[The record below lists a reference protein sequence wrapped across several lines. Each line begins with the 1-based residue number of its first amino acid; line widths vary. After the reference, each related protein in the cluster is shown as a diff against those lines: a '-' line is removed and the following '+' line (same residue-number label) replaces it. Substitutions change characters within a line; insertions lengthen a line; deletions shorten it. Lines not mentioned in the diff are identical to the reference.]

1 MVFDAA
7 GLALQYANP
16 AAVSILRLSREQLQS
31 EPHLRLARIHPDDR
45 ARISADFDNLCR
57 QQREYSADYRLLT
70 ADGSFQIVCECGR
83 IIPGDAAGG
92 LLITIDAERAVEDT
106 RRARRIQ
113 AQNEII
119 RALVTIARGESSV
132 VAVLEALARNL
143 EWDIAEFWQLDDS
156 TRNFALSSL
165 WLASDLPCRDEYERT
180 SFALHITEDQAPLG
194 KVWLGGS
201 PQWTSDVRST
211 ALPGRGHLVDQMA
224 LRTALWFPIA
234 ANGRCVGIVA
244 LYARA
249 ALPID
254 TELLQVIDSFSAE
267 LAGFLQQQRAI
278 ELLTASE
285 QRFRQMFERNEAVK
299 LVIDPVTADI
309 VDANQAAVQFYG
321 YPREHLLHMKITD
334 INTLPLEQVRECIR
348 LIEAEHK
355 NHFDFSHRLASGEV
369 RRVEVYSSP
378 FESDGRRLLYST
390 IFDVTD
396 SVRARQAL
404 HESEEHLRLIFQHT
418 PAAIAIFDRQLR
430 YLFTTK
436 MWLERDPTIT
446 ESPIGRLHYEVDPWV
461 PERWREAH
469 RRALDGEIVG
479 CDEDCLTDADGNPVW
494 CRWLVT
500 PWHNS
505 HGEIG
510 GIIIFGEFLNERK
523 QAADR
528 IRESEEKYQRLFE
541 NMLDGLAYHK
551 IILDDNGQP
560 IDYVI
565 LEVNAAFER
574 LTGLSREQIVGRRL
588 GEVLPSTASAPD
600 WVTRCSEIALH
611 GGTQR
616 LEHFVEELNCWICAS
631 MYTPLPGH
639 FVTIFEDITQRKQAE
654 AAAREAQRITSAL
667 LGNLPGMAYRCHND
681 RDWTMDYVNEGCFE
695 LTGYTVDELLGS
707 QLISY
712 NDLIHVDDREFVWT
726 EVQKAIAADRRYRLT
741 YRIVSRTGECKSVW
755 EQGAALR
762 NDRGDIVA
770 LEGFI
775 ADITDRVRAEEALQH
790 REERF
795 RALIESSTDI
805 IMLFDARG
813 LVTYISPSLQR
824 ILGYTPQE
832 MVGRSVLDKIHRGD
846 LRKFLRAAAE
856 VLSRPRAEFSLEL
869 RVRHRDGSTRILEA
883 VGRNLLDWPA
893 VGAIVV
899 NSRDITDRRL
909 IEIERTQL
917 ATAVDQAVEGMI
929 ITDPDG
935 RITYVNAAFERIT
948 GYSRDQAVEQP
959 VRGFFTTFEG
969 TKYFAEFWP
978 QIQAG
983 RTWSGRFRN
992 QRANGESYDEE
1003 LAVSPIRDVAGRIV
1017 NFVLVKRDISREVD
1031 LESRLRQ
1038 AHKLEAVGRLAS
1050 GIAHDFN
1057 NLLAG
1062 IRGFAELIVVETAAD
1077 QRTKDYADEI
1087 VRAATR
1093 AADLTGQLLAF
1104 ARKGNYLSVPV
1115 DLHNTIDEVAR
1126 ILRHTIDKR
1135 IILETD
1141 LQATIRTVKGD
1152 PSQIQSAILNLS
1164 VNARDAMPDG
1174 GHLTFRT
1181 ANVHLDQ
1188 DFCRRNSL
1196 DLGPG
1201 QYIALSVAD
1210 TGIGIDETLLAH
1222 IFDPFFTTKEQGQG
1236 TGLGLAGV
1244 YGCARNHRG
1253 CVEVHSEVGKGSVF
1267 TMYLPAFET
1276 TEAPRPPQVLERATD
1291 GRERVLLVDDE
1302 QVVRNLA
1309 ERILTRAG
1317 YKVFACENGEEAVA
1331 FYRAAFSSIDL
1342 VLLDMVMPRLNG
1354 LDALAELRKINPGV
1368 KAMILSGFSDH
1379 DGNALA
1385 QLGAAGFIP
1394 KPFQMQELLRAVREA
1409 LDRDPI
1415 PQPESRP
1422 QPPR

>member
-1 MVFDAA
+1 M
-7 GLALQYANP
+7 
-16 AAVSILRLSREQLQS
+16 SILRFSREQLQS
-31 EPHLRLARIHPDDR
+31 EPHLRFARIHPDDR
-45 ARISADFDNLCR
+45 ARVSADFDNLCR
-57 QQREYSADYRLLT
+57 HQREYSTDYRLHV
-70 ADGSFQIVCECGR
+70 ANDAYQIVFECGR
-83 IIPGDAAGG
+83 IIPGDAAAG
-92 LLITIDAERAVEDT
+92 LLITIDAERAVEES

-119 RALVTIARGESSV
+119 RALAAIGRGDSSV

-143 EWDIAEFWQLDDS
+143 EWEIAEFWQLDDT

-165 WLASDLPCRDEYERT
+165 WLAPDLPCRDEYERA
-180 SFALHITEDQAPLG
+180 SFALRITEEQAPLG

-201 PQWTSDVRST
+201 PQWTSDVRSS
-211 ALPGRGHLVDQMA
+211 ALPGRNHLVDQMA

-234 ANGRCVGIVA
+234 ANGRRVGIIA

-254 TELLQVIDSFSAE
+254 TELLQVIDSFSTE

-278 ELLTASE
+278 ELLTAGE

-299 LVIDPVTADI
+299 LVIDPATANI
-309 VDANQAAVQFYG
+309 VDANQAAVDFYG
-321 YPREHLLHMKITD
+321 YPRERLLQLKITA
-334 INTLPLEQVRECIR
+334 INTLSAEEVRECIR
-348 LIEAEHK
+348 LIEAEHR
-355 NHFDFSHRLASGEV
+355 NHFEFSHRLASGEV

-378 FESDGRRLLYST
+378 FEYNGRRLLYST

-418 PAAIAIFDRQLR
+418 PAAIAIFDRQMR

-436 MWLERDPTIT
+436 MWLEN
-446 ESPIGRLHYEVDPWV
+446 EHSVSHSPIGRLHYEVDPWV

-469 RRALDGEIVG
+469 RRALAGEIVS
-479 CDEDCLTDADGNPVW
+479 CDEDCLTGADGKPVW

-500 PWHNS
+500 PWRNS
-505 HGEIG
+505 QGEIG
-510 GIIIFGEFLNERK
+510 GIIVFGEFLNERK
-523 QAADR
+523 QAAAR
-528 IRESEEKYQRLFE
+528 IRESEAKYRLLFE
-541 NMLDGLAYHK
+541 NSLDAFAYHQ
-551 IILDDNGQP
+551 IIVDDRGKP
-560 IDYVI
+560 IDYLF

-574 LTGLSREQIVGRRL
+574 MTGLRRDQVINRRACD
-588 GEVLPSTASAPD
+588 VLPAMAQEPD
-600 WVTRCSEIALH
+600 RWIAMYGKIALH
-611 GGTQR
+611 GGTVR
-616 LEHFVEELNCWICAS
+616 LEQFSPELNRWYAISAYS
-631 MYTPLPGH
+631 PERNF
-639 FVTIFEDITQRKQAE
+639 FVTVFEEITERKQAE
-654 AAAREAQRITSAL
+654 AAAREAQRATAAL
-667 LGNLPGMAYRCHND
+667 LGNLPGMAYRCRND
-681 RDWTMDYVNEGCFE
+681 RDWTMEYVSEGCLE
-695 LTGYTVDELLGS
+695 LTGYAAVDLLNS

-712 NDLIHVDDREFVWT
+712 NDLIHVDDREYVWG
-726 EVQKAIAADRRYRLT
+726 EVQQAVAADRRYRLT
-741 YRIVSRTGECKSVW
+741 YRIISKSGECKSVW

-762 NDRGDIVA
+762 NDQGEIVA

-813 LVTYISPSLQR
+813 LVTYVSPSLQR
-824 ILGYTPQE
+824 ILGYTPPE

-846 LRKFLRAAAE
+846 LRQVLRAAAE

-909 IEIERTQL
+909 IEIERAQL

-948 GYSRDQAVEQP
+948 GFTRDQVVEQP
-959 VRGFFTTFEG
+959 VRAFFSTFEG
-969 TKYFAEFWP
+969 TKFFAEFWP
-978 QIQAG
+978 LLQAG

-992 QRANGESYDEE
+992 QRANGDSYDEE
-1003 LAVSPIRDVAGRIV
+1003 LAVSPIRDAVNRIV
-1017 NFVLVKRDISREVD
+1017 NFVFVKRDISREVD
-1031 LESRLRQ
+1031 LETRLRQ

-1062 IRGFAELIVVETAAD
+1062 IRGFAELIVVETATD

-1115 DLHNTIDEVAR
+1115 DLHNTIDEVMR

-1135 IILETD
+1135 ITLETD
-1141 LQATIRTVKGD
+1141 LQATVCTVKGD

-1164 VNARDAMPDG
+1164 VNARDAMPEG
-1174 GHLTFRT
+1174 GRLTFRT
-1181 ANVHLDQ
+1181 ANVHLDPE
-1188 DFCRRNSL
+1188 FCRRNSL

-1201 QYIALSVAD
+1201 HYVALSVED
-1210 TGIGIDETLLAH
+1210 SGIGIDEALLAH

-1267 TMYLPAFET
+1267 TLYLPAFET

-1291 GRERVLLVDDE
+1291 GRERVLIVDDE
-1302 QVVRNLA
+1302 AIVRNLA

-1317 YKVFACENGEEAVA
+1317 YKVFACENGEEAVV

-1354 LDALAELRKINPGV
+1354 LDTLAELRQINPGV
-1368 KAMILSGFSDH
+1368 KAVILSGFSDH

-1385 QLGAAGFIP
+1385 QLGAAGFIQ
-1394 KPFQMQELLRAVREA
+1394 KPFQMQELLRGVREA
-1409 LDRDPI
+1409 LDRESL